1 MTPHTATSKR
11 VTAACPPTEAGR
23 RFAAQFQQASRVL
36 WLIAAAAV
44 RNRSLADDVVQ
55 EAAMIALSKL
65 DQFEAGTNFT
75 AWMAQM
81 VRNVAMNV
89 GRKEKR
95 RAGIS
100 LNAGDAIEL
109 EDRAAPWTGV
119 GAGLGAVSGYLS
131 EQQTHFDDRVLHALE
146 EMSATARACL
156 LLKTLEGLEY
166 SEISRLLDIPEGTAM
181 SHVHRSR
188 QLLRRKLADFWRTR
202 RESGDGQV

>member
-1 MTPHTATSKR
+1 MTPHTATSNR
-11 VTAACPPTEAGR
+11 VQAACPPTEAGR
-23 RFAAQFQQASRVL
+23 RFAAQFERSSRVL
-36 WLIAAAAV
+36 WLIAASAL

-65 DQFEAGTNFT
+65 DQFEPGTNFT

-89 GRKEKR
+89 GRKEMR
-95 RAGIS
+95 RSAAS

-109 EDRAAPWTGV
+109 ADRAAPGAAPGV
-119 GAGLGAVSGYLS
+119 GLGAVSGYLS
-131 EQQTHFDDRVLHALE
+131 EYQTHFDDRVLHALE
-146 EMSATARACL
+146 EMSDTARACL

-188 QLLRRKLADFWRTR
+188 QTLRRKLADLWRARTD
-202 RESGDGQV
+202 EGGGTV